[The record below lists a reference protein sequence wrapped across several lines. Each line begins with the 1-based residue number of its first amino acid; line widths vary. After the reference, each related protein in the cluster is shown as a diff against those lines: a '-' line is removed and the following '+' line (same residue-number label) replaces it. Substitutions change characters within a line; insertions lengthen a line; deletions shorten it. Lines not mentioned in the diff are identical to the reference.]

1 MADSNPK
8 REKGVEIFK
17 RCYGSALMEPPPEGS
32 NPFFDIMLEGLFG
45 SVWAREEILSLPQR
59 RLFTMG
65 IIAAMGESEVYGIQ
79 VGCALRNNEM
89 TVEQVRELI
98 IQLAPYAGYP
108 RVNRLVAETEKVIA
122 AHLKEL
128 KAQAQKDA
136 DKEQGAG
143 K

>member
-1 MADSNPK
+1 MSDNKK

-17 RCYGSALMEPPPEGS
+17 RCYGSALMEPPPEGA

-45 SVWAREEILSLPQR
+45 SVWAREEVLSLPQR

-65 IIAAMGESEVYGIQ
+65 IIAGMGESEVYGIQ

-89 TVEQVRELI
+89 TVEQIRELVI
-98 IQLAPYAGYP
+98 HLAPYAGYP
-108 RVNRLVAETEKVIA
+108 RVNRLVAETEKAIA
-122 AHLKEL
+122 AHLKEQ
-128 KAQAQKDA
+128 KAQTEKP
-136 DKEQGAG
+136 AG

>member
-1 MADSNPK
+1 MSGSNPK

-45 SVWAREEILSLPQR
+45 SVWAREEILSLSQR

-65 IIAAMGESEVYGIQ
+65 IIAAMGEAEVYGIQ

-89 TVEQVRELI
+89 TVEQIRELI
-98 IQLAPYAGYP
+98 IHMAPYAGYP
-108 RVNRLVAETEKVIA
+108 RVNRLMAESEKAIA

-128 KAQAQKDA
+128 KSAARDA
-136 DKEQGAG
+136 GREPEAG